1 MLKAT
6 QVDVKTCKN
15 AARATNLANERF
27 LYRNS
32 CQRAAGKWIGIYY
45 GEIRAPTRFTNS
57 TNSYEGSRFG
67 RQALP
72 LSDSFLRPGGGAC
85 EVSKIRP

>member
-1 MLKAT
+1 MPKAT

-15 AARATNLANERF
+15 AVRATNLANGQF
-27 LYRNS
+27 LYRHS

-45 GEIRAPTRFTNS
+45 GEIRAPTRFSNS

-67 RQALP
+67 RQAF
-72 LSDSFLRPGGGAC
+72 SISNAFLRPGGGDC